1 MQEYP
6 KYLPDFDVV
15 AQTEDE
21 EQALGDGRAVVDV
34 VKAAQGDIRT
44 VRMLPEP
51 PAPVFPVAP
60 TEGD

>member
-15 AQTEDE
+15 AQTKDE

-44 VRMLPEP
+44 VKMLPAAPEP
-51 PAPVFPVAP
+51 APVAP
-60 TEGD
+60 TEGE